1 MKAHARTITTLLC
14 AAALVFAG
22 VLLTSCGSE
31 EPVEGQ
37 LFAMDTTITLSA
49 YGDNAEDALAAAE
62 KEVNRLDKMLN
73 AEDPKSEIG
82 RLNAKGNGTLSK
94 DAGTLVQ
101 RGMSLYRDTSG
112 LFDIAIHPVMDAW
125 GFTTKD
131 YRVPTDAQLKSLLT
145 HIDAEKINYDP
156 ATGKTSF
163 DDNKMS
169 IDLGGIA
176 KGYTSGRL
184 MEVYKENGVDS
195 GLVNLGG
202 NIHVLGSKP
211 DGSKWRIAV
220 EDPSKEDY
228 LGLLEVA
235 DRAVITSGAYERNF
249 TEGDKTYHHIIDPRT
264 GYPAESGLKSVT
276 IVSKDGTLADA
287 LSTSLYIM
295 GREKAIDFW
304 RSHSH
309 DFDFIILDSEDKVYI
324 SSPIA
329 KDFSSEKYTVETVE

>member
-1 MKAHARTITTLLC
+1 M
-14 AAALVFAG
+14 
-22 VLLTSCGSE
+22 
-31 EPVEGQ
+31 
-37 LFAMDTTITLSA
+37 
-49 YGDNAEDALAAAE
+49 
-62 KEVNRLDKMLN
+62 
-73 AEDPKSEIG
+73 
-82 RLNAKGNGTLSK
+82 
-94 DAGTLVQ
+94 
-101 RGMSLYRDTSG
+101 
-112 LFDIAIHPVMDAW
+112 
-125 GFTTKD
+125 
-131 YRVPTDAQLKSLLT
+131 
-145 HIDAEKINYDP
+145 
-156 ATGKTSF
+156 
-163 DDNKMS
+163 
-169 IDLGGIA
+169 
-176 KGYTSGRL
+176 
-184 MEVYKENGVDS
+184 DS

-249 TEGDKTYHHIIDPRT
+249 TEGGKTYHHIIDPRT

-304 RSHSH
+304 RSHSD
-309 DFDFIILDSEDKVYI
+309 DFDFIILDSDDKVLI

-329 KDFSSEKYTVETVE
+329 KDFSSEKYTVETVSLK